1 MYVCNYA
8 SMYVY
13 MYTCKHDCMYIC
25 IYICIYM
32 YVCNYV
38 SMYVYMY
45 TCKHDYMYICIY
57 IYIYI
62 CKYMCIL
69 MFGESGIPPFILQT
83 FSSVPRICI
92 IHCGVGN
99 SAPLESVSPV
109 SLCRPRLDI
118 FHIAQ
123 GAAAQQLYRFAG
135 NDKCN
140 YCNDAEMSFQSMLE
154 MLSFLSMSFPL
165 LGNLSCCRQ
174 GISMGVHRYPQITT
188 DWCRNHHLGR
198 FRPASNDPS

>member
-8 SMYVY
+8 
-13 MYTCKHDCMYIC
+13 
-25 IYICIYM
+25 
-32 YVCNYV
+32 

-92 IHCGVGN
+92 IHRGVGN